1 MPQQPSARGLIFRNG
16 IIFGAIIAAIA
27 LANVFINWQLGSY
40 NILAQAGTGTP
51 TTTLNGGTT
60 LLGCAVYLV
69 DLGLLFVAGIL
80 TARKTGSVGAASLTG
95 LVAGLIGALV
105 GSGIAL
111 VLIMTVI
118 APQIQVPADS
128 PISQNQLQ
136 TIIIG
141 GAVLGIVIAL
151 IVDGGFGA
159 GIGALGGLVGRNTY
173 QQANPPQPYQQ
184 SFYPGAMGQ
193 PGAYPPPPPYTG
205 PQYPPQPYAGPQ
217 YPAAPQYPAQTDYP
231 AAPAQQPQPQE
242 PQPPQQ
248 G

>member
-16 IIFGAIIAAIA
+16 LIFGGIIAAIA
-27 LANVFINWQLGSY
+27 LANVFISWQLGAY
-40 NILAQAGTGTP
+40 NVFSQVGSGATTP
-51 TTTLNGGTT
+51 TVNGTTT
-60 LLGCAVYLV
+60 LLGCAIYLV
-69 DLGLLFVAGIL
+69 DLALLFVAGML

-95 LVAGLIGALV
+95 LVAGIIGALI

-118 APQIQVPADS
+118 APQIHVPADS
-128 PISQNQLQ
+128 SISQSQMQ
-136 TIIIG
+136 AIIIG
-141 GAVLGIVIAL
+141 GAIFGVVIAL

-184 SFYPGAMGQ
+184 SFYPGAVGQ
-193 PGAYPPPPPYTG
+193 PGAYPPPP
-205 PQYPPQPYAGPQ
+205 PYAGPQ
-217 YPAAPQYPAQTDYP
+217 YPAAPQYPSQADYP
-231 AAPAQQPQPQE
+231 ATPAQQQPPTQE

>member
-16 IIFGAIIAAIA
+16 LIFGAIIAAIA
-27 LANVFINWQLGSY
+27 LANVFLSWQLGAYSV
-40 NILAQAGTGTP
+40 LAQAGSGAATP
-51 TTTLNGGTT
+51 ATINGGTT
-60 LLGCAVYLV
+60 LLGCAIYLV
-69 DLGLLFVAGIL
+69 DLGLLFVAGML

-95 LVAGLIGALV
+95 LVAGIIGALV

-118 APQIQVPADS
+118 APQLQVPADS
-128 PISQNQLQ
+128 SISQTQLQ

-141 GAVLGIVIAL
+141 GAIFAIVIAL

-159 GIGALGGLVGRNTY
+159 GLGALGGLVGRNAY
-173 QQANPPQPYQQ
+173 EKANPPQPYQQ
-184 SFYPGAMGQ
+184 SFYPGAVGQ
-193 PGAYPPPPPYTG
+193 PGAYPPPP
-205 PQYPPQPYAGPQ
+205 PYAGPQ
-217 YPAAPQYPAQTDYP
+217 YPAAPQYPGQADYP
-231 AAPAQQPQPQE
+231 AAPAQQPQPPQQE

>member
-16 IIFGAIIAAIA
+16 LIFGGIIAAIA
-27 LANVFINWQLGSY
+27 LANVFISWQLGAY
-40 NILAQAGTGTP
+40 NVFSQVGSGATTP
-51 TTTLNGGTT
+51 TVNGTTT
-60 LLGCAVYLV
+60 LLGCAIYLV
-69 DLGLLFVAGIL
+69 DLALLFVAGML

-95 LVAGLIGALV
+95 LVAGIIGALI

-118 APQIQVPADS
+118 APTDTCTRGQFDLTEPDASHHHWRGDLRRRHRADS
-128 PISQNQLQ
+128 GWRLWR
-136 TIIIG
+136 
-141 GAVLGIVIAL
+141 
-151 IVDGGFGA
+151 

-184 SFYPGAMGQ
+184 SFYPGAVGQ
-193 PGAYPPPPPYTG
+193 PGAYPPPP
-205 PQYPPQPYAGPQ
+205 PYAGPQ
-217 YPAAPQYPAQTDYP
+217 YPAAPQYPSQADYP
-231 AAPAQQPQPQE
+231 ATPAQQQPPTQE